1 MKTIFTIQNLKTIL
15 LGTSVGYLIGWLIS
29 YINLF
34 GSSQNEQLICA
45 IGGMAFTVASLR
57 NKKLLQGENN
67 SSEENI

>member
-34 GSSQNEQLICA
+34 GSSQNATLISA
-45 IGGMAFTVASLR
+45 IGGTAFAIASLR
-57 NKKLLQGENN
+57 NKILITKRK
-67 SSEENI
+67 